1 MHRHMKQTGMKVR
14 FRIKE
19 YAQTAGGFD
28 VLLELFSGE
37 DKSLREAEDK
47 FAAAYVNITSA
58 SF

>member
-1 MHRHMKQTGMKVR
+1 MHRHMKPTGMKVR

-37 DKSLREAEDK
+37 DKSLREA
-47 FAAAYVNITSA
+47 
-58 SF
+58 